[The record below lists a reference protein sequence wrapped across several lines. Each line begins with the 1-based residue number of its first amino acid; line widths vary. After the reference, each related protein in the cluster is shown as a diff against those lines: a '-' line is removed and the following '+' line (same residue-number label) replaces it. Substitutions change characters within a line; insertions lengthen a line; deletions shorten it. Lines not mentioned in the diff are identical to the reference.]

1 MFTPF
6 KPMVV
11 FYEKRGCS
19 GNKRQQELLQKHGI
33 TLEIRSLLDT
43 PWSIETLQP
52 FFEFFVAIANA
63 HFEVGED
70 ICSHYAADCL
80 AHRGILLYIQT

>member
-43 PWSIETLQP
+43 PWSIETLQRVETYKGT
-52 FFEFFVAIANA
+52 FFPMRFKSSLNP
-63 HFEVGED
+63 
-70 ICSHYAADCL
+70 S
-80 AHRGILLYIQT
+80 